1 MELID
6 AVLPYL
12 SLITPII
19 SLITLLLVV
28 LLHVNAKKRFEEFV
42 EDLMAKNSALNEK
55 VKNVATK
62 DDLNFASVKN
72 IENGEQTVQLSDFSG
87 LATRDD
93 LLNLLNNIGYLR
105 EEVATL
111 KGLQEQFLELKGL
124 REEINV
130 LKNLPQVVNEKPKSA
145 LNGHKAEK
153 EFEVYEKIWQATG
166 DLYIAVEKL
175 QPTIDSPTAPESEAE
190 RWKRKYDE
198 VITNYQKLYREAE
211 NQRIFYPK
219 ELYDQLQIML
229 REVKNEVVLL
239 ESSLKWNDTLPISER
254 NRNTE
259 SLDRIR
265 EEVEHVYDFMK
276 GRLNQL

>member
-6 AVLPYL
+6 AILPYL
-12 SLITPII
+12 QFVTPAIC
-19 SLITLLLVV
+19 LITLLLVV
-28 LLHVNAKKRFEEFV
+28 LLHINAKKRFEEFI
-42 EDLMAKNSALNEK
+42 EDVMDKNAALNEK
-55 VKNVATK
+55 VKNIATK
-62 DDLNFASVKN
+62 DDLSLVSAKTV
-72 IENGEQTVQLSDFSG
+72 EGGEQTLQLPDFTG
-87 LATRDD
+87 VATRDD

-111 KGLQEQFLELKGL
+111 QGLREEITELKGL
-124 REEINV
+124 REEIAT
-130 LKNLPQVVNEKPKSA
+130 LKNLPQTATEKPKSA

-153 EFEVYEKIWQATG
+153 ELEVYEKIWQATG

-175 QPTIDSPTAPESEAE
+175 QPTVDSPIAPETEAE

-198 VITNYQKLYREAE
+198 VITSYQKLYREAE